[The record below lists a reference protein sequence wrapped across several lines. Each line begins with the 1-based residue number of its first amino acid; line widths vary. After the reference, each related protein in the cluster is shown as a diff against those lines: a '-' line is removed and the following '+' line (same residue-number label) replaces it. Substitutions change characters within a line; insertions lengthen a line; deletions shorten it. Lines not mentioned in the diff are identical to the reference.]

1 LERTPIFSI
10 QPLHRTIAASSTA
23 VALAL
28 LSLPNLAMAEDDEV
42 LLQAVGFGL
51 TGSDNALV
59 QIVDRSECIFSLQGS
74 GEYGERYVE
83 IFHLSNVD
91 VDRLTIRIFG
101 PGNAGPVEVSLHGEA
116 VVYEKKIL
124 VQPDYH
130 VPKAKFVP
138 EADQK
143 SNEYKLTLNTA
154 EGDRVNRA
162 WAYIYN
168 NGCHGKKSPF

>member
-1 LERTPIFSI
+1 VCDTLPK
-10 QPLHRTIAASSTA
+10 TISVSSTA
-23 VALAL
+23 VVLAL
-28 LSLPNLAMAEDDEV
+28 LSLPIAAMAEDDVV
-42 LLQAVGFGL
+42 LLEAVGFAL
-51 TGSDNALV
+51 TGSDNAIAE
-59 QIVDRSECIFSLQGS
+59 IVDRSNCVFGLQGS
-74 GEYGERYVE
+74 GEYGERHVE
-83 IFHLSNVD
+83 IFHLNSVD

-101 PGNAGPVEVSLHGEA
+101 PGNAGPVEVSLHGET

-124 VQPDYH
+124 VQPEYH
-130 VPKAKFVP
+130 LPKGAKFLP

-143 SNEYKLTLNTA
+143 SNEYKLTINTA